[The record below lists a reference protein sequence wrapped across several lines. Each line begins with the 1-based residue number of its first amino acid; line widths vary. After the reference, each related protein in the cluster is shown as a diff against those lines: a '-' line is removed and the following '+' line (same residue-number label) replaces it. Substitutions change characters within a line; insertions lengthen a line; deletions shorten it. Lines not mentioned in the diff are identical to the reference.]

1 MVDASG
7 TLLGGVVSA
16 DAEEV
21 GVLGGGTHFVQTVE
35 VLVIVSVET
44 VLVVCTPVEEPLV
57 TVSVTG
63 QVVKVVTTTSVVTTG
78 TVVPG
83 TVEPGAVEPGAVEP
97 GAVDEATGV
106 VVSGVVVEATGVLV
120 SEVTEELAGAVESGT
135 EGIDGVEGVATD
147 VSGVVVGTGGED
159 TGVVVLAGME

>member
-44 VLVVCTPVEEPLV
+44 VLVVCTPVEVPLV
-57 TVSVTG
+57 SVSVTG
-63 QVVKVVTTTSVVTTG
+63 QVVNVVSPTCVVST
-78 TVVPG
+78 
-83 TVEPGAVEPGAVEP
+83 GAVEPGAVEP
-97 GAVDEATGV
+97 GEVDEATGV

-120 SEVTEELAGAVESGT
+120 SEVAEELAGAVESGT
-135 EGIDGVEGVATD
+135 EGIDEVEGVATD
-147 VSGVVVGTGGED
+147 VPGVVVGTGGED